1 MKKLLSHSLGLLA
14 VAVAVFGLNSC
25 NNAASNTPASSGNS
39 AETEITKG
47 SIVYIDLD
55 RILQEYD
62 MANDLR
68 SVVETKVQN
77 IQAEVN
83 RRGKQLENDVNSFQD
98 KINKGLI
105 TRSVAEAQSAKLQ
118 QQEQEFND
126 YAQQRQ
132 NEINEEQAVMLN
144 QLSDAIKTYVD
155 KYNESK
161 HYSMIL
167 TNTGGVPVITADK
180 SLDITDEIL
189 AGLNEEYVKD
199 KNKNKK

>member
-1 MKKLLSHSLGLLA
+1 MA
-14 VAVAVFGLNSC
+14 VAAAVLGFNSC
-25 NNAASNTPASSGNS
+25 KNATESAPAASGGV
-39 AETEITKG
+39 ETEIPRG

-55 RILQEYD
+55 RIIQEYD

-83 RRGKQLENDVNSFQD
+83 RRGKQLENDVNSFQE

-126 YAQQRQ
+126 YANQRQ
-132 NEINEEQAVMLN
+132 NEINEEQTVMLN

-155 KYNESK
+155 KYNETK
-161 HYSMIL
+161 HYSLIL
-167 TNTGGVPVITADK
+167 TNQGGIPVISGDE

-189 AGLNEEYVKD
+189 AGLNEEYVKS
-199 KNKNKK
+199 KNKK